1 MYFVNRSKIEKTL
14 EYFDDIIKVLDQESS
29 FTNSV
34 MNKLALE
41 RIIHVLVES
50 MLDTGNMMI
59 DGFIMRDPGSFYDI
73 IDILTDEEVL
83 PNESASS
90 YKALIDAR
98 QQIVKEYTETDTT
111 YLTETIQTQI
121 DVVRQFSKYVRKYL
135 DQETGVANAF
145 SNEAG
150 ASDEK

>member
-1 MYFVNRSKIEKTL
+1 MYFVNRSEIEKTL

-41 RIIHVLVES
+41 RMIHVLVES

-83 PNESASS
+83 PNDSAAS

-98 QQIVKEYTETDTT
+98 QQIVKEYTETDK
-111 YLTETIQTQI
+111 TI
-121 DVVRQFSKYVRKYL
+121 RM
-135 DQETGVANAF
+135 
-145 SNEAG
+145 
-150 ASDEK
+150 EKKKTHIEM

>member
-1 MYFVNRSKIEKTL
+1 MVWRLLSKNFVNRSKFEKRL
-14 EYFDDIIKVLDQESS
+14 EYFHDIIKVLDHESS

-34 MNKLALE
+34 MYYLALAS
-41 RIIHVLVES
+41 IIHVLFES

-121 DVVRQFSKYVRKYL
+121 DVVRQFSKYV
-135 DQETGVANAF
+135 
-145 SNEAG
+145 
-150 ASDEK
+150 

>member
-1 MYFVNRSKIEKTL
+1 MYFVNRSEIEKTL

-29 FTNSV
+29 FTNSAI
-34 MNKLALE
+34 NKLALE

-59 DGFIMRDPGSFYDI
+59 DGFIMRDPGSLYDI

-98 QQIVKEYTETDTT
+98 QHIVRSEDHTSE
-111 YLTETIQTQI
+111 
-121 DVVRQFSKYVRKYL
+121 
-135 DQETGVANAF
+135 
-145 SNEAG
+145 
-150 ASDEK
+150 

>member
-1 MYFVNRSKIEKTL
+1 IV
-14 EYFDDIIKVLDQESS
+14 ESS
-29 FTNSV
+29 
-34 MNKLALE
+34 
-41 RIIHVLVES
+41 
-50 MLDTGNMMI
+50 LDTRNMMNDI
-59 DGFIMRDPGSFYDI
+59 FLMKHPGSFYDI
-73 IDILTDEEVL
+73 IYIFTDEEVL
-83 PNESASS
+83 PNESATS

>member
-1 MYFVNRSKIEKTL
+1 LKKVWRLLSMYFVNRSKIEKTL

-41 RIIHVLVES
+41 RFILVLVES
-50 MLDTGNMMI
+50 MLDKGNMMI
-59 DGFIMRDPGSFYDI
+59 DGFIMRESGIVYGI
-73 IDILTDEEVL
+73 NDILTDEEVF
-83 PNESASS
+83 PNESASN
-90 YKALIDAR
+90 YKALIDVR

-145 SNEAG
+145 S
-150 ASDEK
+150 

>member
-1 MYFVNRSKIEKTL
+1 MYFVNRSEIEKTL

-59 DGFIMRDPGSFYDI
+59 DGFIMRDPGSLYDI

-90 YKALIDAR
+90 YNALIDAR
-98 QQIVKEYTETDTT
+98 PQIVKEYTETDTT
-111 YLTETIQTQI
+111 YLTATIQTQI
-121 DVVRQFSKYVRKYL
+121 DVVRQFSKHVRKYL
-135 DQETGVANAF
+135 DHEIGVA
-145 SNEAG
+145 
-150 ASDEK
+150 K

>member
-14 EYFDDIIKVLDQESS
+14 ECFDDIIKVLDQESS

-59 DGFIMRDPGSFYDI
+59 DGFIMRDQGSFYDI
-73 IDILTDEEVL
+73 IDILTDDEVL
-83 PNESASS
+83 LNESVSI
-90 YKALIDAR
+90 YNALIDAR
-98 QQIVKEYTETDTT
+98 QQCEKEYT
-111 YLTETIQTQI
+111 Y
-121 DVVRQFSKYVRKYL
+121 
-135 DQETGVANAF
+135 
-145 SNEAG
+145 
-150 ASDEK
+150 

>member
-34 MNKLALE
+34 MNKIALE

-50 MLDTGNMMI
+50 MLDTENMMI
-59 DGFIMRDPGSFYDI
+59 DGFIMIDTVSFLDI
-73 IDILTDEEVL
+73 IDILKNEEVL
-83 PNESASS
+83 TNKSASS

-98 QQIVKEYTETDTT
+98 QQIVKEYTETDTS
-111 YLTETIQTQI
+111 YLT
-121 DVVRQFSKYVRKYL
+121 
-135 DQETGVANAF
+135 
-145 SNEAG
+145 
-150 ASDEK
+150 